1 MSVCV
6 KITGRVLVLFF
17 VGDNRVRKLRFF
29 SSLGSEQ
36 NASLISPKTPQ
47 KSKSCENLS
56 FFILQKL
63 LYLPHKGICKNKIHS
78 QMYCFYYC

>member
-29 SSLGSEQ
+29 SLLGSEQ
-36 NASLISPKTPQ
+36 NASLISQKNPQ
-47 KSKSCENLS
+47 ISIFHFAKAL
-56 FFILQKL
+56 ILTS
-63 LYLPHKGICKNKIHS
+63 YRYI
-78 QMYCFYYC
+78 

>member
-29 SSLGSEQ
+29 SLLGSEQ
-36 NASLISPKTPQ
+36 NASLISQKTH
-47 KSKSCENLS
+47 KHLHFLKI
-56 FFILQKL
+56 FFFFHFAKALILT
-63 LYLPHKGICKNKIHS
+63 S
-78 QMYCFYYC
+78 

>member
-29 SSLGSEQ
+29 SLLGSEQ
-36 NASLISPKTPQ
+36 NASLISPKKTPQ
-47 KSKSCENLS
+47 TSKSCENL
-56 FFILQKL
+56 FFFHFAKALILT
-63 LYLPHKGICKNKIHS
+63 S
-78 QMYCFYYC
+78 